1 VIKKVLIANRG
12 EIAVRIARAAQELG
26 IATVA
31 VCSEADRGAVHVRVA
46 DQHVVIGPAPAAQSY
61 LNTDAILAAAHDVGA
76 DSVHPGYG
84 FLSERADFAQL
95 VIDAEMTW
103 VGPSPEAI
111 RLMGDKAQARAT
123 AASAGVPT
131 VPGSD
136 GPVLGLAEAIL
147 AANEVGY
154 PVVVKAAAGGG
165 GQGIRIVASADE
177 MAQALPIA
185 QAEASAAFGDRSV
198 YVERFIGAA
207 KHIEVQ
213 VFGDG
218 ETYIHLGGRD
228 CSMQRRRQKV
238 VEEAGDLLLPSRI
251 REDMTTAA
259 VRLAEAV
266 KYEGAGTVEFL
277 YDSDRDEF
285 FFIEMNTRIQVEH
298 PVTEMLVGR
307 DLVQEQLRVASGH
320 RLPFSQDD
328 VVFRGH
334 SIEARLNAED
344 SEQGFMPSPGTLASF
359 RMPGGPFVRVDS
371 GYETGSVVSPYYDS
385 LLAKIIVWGETRDEA
400 LSRLRRALAE
410 VEILGVAST
419 LPFLRSL
426 VELPQFQDGS
436 YGTTFLETWMSNR
449 SQTRLEELKEEK

>member
-1 VIKKVLIANRG
+1 MIKKLLIANRG
-12 EIAVRIARAAQELG
+12 EIAVRIARAARELD

-31 VCSEADRGAVHVRVA
+31 VCSEADQASVHVRVA
-46 DQHVVIGPAPAAQSY
+46 DEHISIGPAPAAQSY
-61 LNTDAILAAAHDVGA
+61 LNVDAILAAAREVGA

-84 FLSERADFAQL
+84 FLSERADFAQM
-95 VIDAEMTW
+95 VIDAGMTW

-136 GPVLGLAEAIL
+136 GPVVGLEEAL
-147 AANEVGY
+147 VAANEVGY

-165 GQGIRIVASADE
+165 GRGIHIVQSADE

-185 QAEASAAFGDRSV
+185 QAEASAAFGDPSV
-198 YVERFIGAA
+198 YVERFIASA

-218 ETYIHLGGRD
+218 ENFIHLGERD

-238 VEEAGDLLLPSRI
+238 VEEAGAPGLPLRV
-251 REDMTTAA
+251 RDDMTAAA
-259 VRLAEAV
+259 VRLAETV
-266 KYEGAGTVEFL
+266 KYAGAGTVEFL
-277 YDSDRDEF
+277 YDSARDEF

-298 PVTEMLVGR
+298 PVTEMLVGH

-334 SIEARLNAED
+334 SIEVRLNAED
-344 SEQGFMPSPGTLASF
+344 PEQGFMPSPGTLASF
-359 RMPGGPFVRVDS
+359 RMPGGPFVRIDS
-371 GYETGSVVSPYYDS
+371 GYETGSHVSPFYDS
-385 LLAKIIVWGETRDEA
+385 LLAKIIVWGGTRKEA
-400 LSRLRRALAE
+400 LSRLRRALDE
-410 VEILGVAST
+410 VEVLGVAT
-419 LPFLRSL
+419 TVEFLRRL
-426 VELPQFQDGS
+426 VELPQFREGNYS
-436 YGTTFLETWMSNR
+436 TTFLETWMSSR
-449 SQTRLEELKEEK
+449 SETKFEDLEEEE